1 MARHGVRAAG
11 AVALLAAVLSLG
23 ACGGGGPSTLDPA
36 DVEAAVADAVAGGL
50 DVEVASVACPEDVP
64 VELDRRTSCTV
75 EVDGVGTMAATVVQ
89 VDEDGTLEVAPG
101 SALVDRGEVAATLR
115 STLRDELGRSFQVDC
130 GDDPPALVAI
140 GDTFPCRARDADSRR
155 SVDVTVEGADGTVS
169 FEILR
174 PGT

>member
-1 MARHGVRAAG
+1 MRAAG
-11 AVALLAAVLSLG
+11 AVAVLACAVALG

-36 DVEAAVADAVAGGL
+36 DVEAAVADAVARGL
-50 DVEVASVACPEDVP
+50 EVEVASVACPQDVP
-64 VELDRRTSCTV
+64 VELERRTTCTV
-75 EVDGVGTMAATVVQ
+75 EVDDAGSMVATVVQ

-101 SALVDRGEVAATLR
+101 SALIDRVEVADTLR
-115 STLRDELGRSFQVDC
+115 STLREELGRSFQVDC

-155 SVDVTVEGADGTVS
+155 SVDVTVEGADGTVT

-174 PGT
+174 RGA